1 MLSKTKKVLVLMAL
15 ISQGLW
21 MSGGLAQE
29 VKVEKRQFLV
39 TAYYSPQPDQ
49 SFYIRGSYEADKALN
64 GEGTH
69 GADGTEVYVGML
81 AAPAKYPFG
90 TKIKIPGLGV
100 GEVHDRGGAIGESD
114 DYDRIDVWMGAGED
128 GLSRA
133 LNWGARFV
141 EGEIYWDTTQATVNL
156 DYSWVNPNL
165 SDASV
170 TELQLK
176 SQPTEP
182 EEVEQE
188 VEEVQLDTFSP
199 ELPKKSSLEE
209 SQFIG
214 PRINPE
220 VVYIE
225 AKREVLVAGVGKGAT
240 GESVKE
246 LQRMLAEVGYYEGEV
261 SGSYDQSTTESV
273 YRFQKDHGVV
283 TTPSDVGAGHF
294 GPKTHQTLLDALDHK
309 TEVLKDYP
317 KEVQVWVPSSNDLPT
332 LANLTL
338 QDSAARKKL
347 AFADTSSK
355 SGRLI
360 VKASTDE
367 LMELELN
374 DQGEQVVQLQ
384 EELIERGYLAS
395 GLSTGY
401 FGPKTSEAV
410 LRFQLENGIVQSA
423 SDAGAGRV
431 GPKTLEVLYLS

>member
-1 MLSKTKKVLVLMAL
+1 MLSKTKKVLVLIIL

-21 MSGGLAQE
+21 VPNGLAQE
-29 VKVEKRQFLV
+29 AKVEKRQFLV

-141 EGEIYWDTTQATVNL
+141 EGEIYWDASQATVNL

-176 SQPTEP
+176 SQP
-182 EEVEQE
+182 VESDQAE
-188 VEEVQLDTFSP
+188 QDAEGVQLDTFSP
-199 ELPKKSSLEE
+199 ELPTLQV

-214 PRINPE
+214 PRVNPE

-225 AKREVLVAGVGKGAT
+225 AKREILVAGVGEGAT
-240 GESVKE
+240 GDSVKE
-246 LQRMLAEVGYYEGEV
+246 LQRMLAEVGYYEGDV
-261 SGSYDQSTTESV
+261 SGVYDQSTTESV
-273 YRFQKDHGVV
+273 YRFQKDHGIVNAQ
-283 TTPSDVGAGHF
+283 SDTGAGHF
-294 GPKTHQTLLDALDHK
+294 GPKTHQTLLAALDHK

-317 KEVQVWVPSSNDLPT
+317 KEVQVWLPSSSDLPT
-332 LANLTL
+332 LADLTL

-355 SGRLI
+355 SDTLI
-360 VKASTDE
+360 AKTSTDE
-367 LMELELN
+367 LMELELD
-374 DQGEQVVQLQ
+374 DQGEQVIKLQ
-384 EELIERGYLAS
+384 EKLIERGYLAS
-395 GLSTGY
+395 GLNTGY

-423 SDAGAGRV
+423 SDVGAGRV
-431 GPKTLEVLYLS
+431 GPKTLKVLYLS